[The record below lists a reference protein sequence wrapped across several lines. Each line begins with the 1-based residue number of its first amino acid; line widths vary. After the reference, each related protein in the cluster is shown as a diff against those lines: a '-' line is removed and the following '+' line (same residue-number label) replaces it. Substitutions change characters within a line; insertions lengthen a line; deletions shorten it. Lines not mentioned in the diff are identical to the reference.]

1 MRRWASF
8 YQRVFICGFFSF
20 VLSGCVSA
28 GSSPDP
34 RFYML
39 KHAGGE
45 EAAQKFNI
53 PADTIT
59 LVGPVDIPQYLD
71 RPQIVTQDDKGMVN
85 IAQFDRW
92 GESLDAGIMRL
103 IIEDL
108 HLMLP
113 GATFETFPCNY
124 AIPLNYQIIVEIQ
137 QLRGNLKGDLLLV
150 AQWSIINAN
159 TQKMLFT
166 KRSELSRQVS
176 PNNYSGLADA
186 LSKSVSS
193 LSGEIAQNLS
203 ILANQIKKQAT
214 SQEKK

>member
-1 MRRWASF
+1 MLTF
-8 YQRVFICGFFSF
+8 GLFIFI
-20 VLSGCVSA
+20 LSGCVSA

-39 KHAGGE
+39 KSIGE
-45 EAAQKFNI
+45 EGAVQKLNI
-53 PADTIT
+53 PANTIT
-59 LVGPVDIPQYLD
+59 LIGPVDIPQYLD
-71 RPQIVTQDDKGMVN
+71 RPQIVTQDDRGMIN

-113 GATFETFPCNY
+113 ETTFEAFPCNY
-124 AIPLNYQIIVEIQ
+124 AIPLNYQVIVEIQ
-137 QLRGNLKGDLLLV
+137 QLRSNLKGDLLLV

-166 KRSELSRQVS
+166 KRSDLSQQIN
-176 PNNYSGLADA
+176 PHNYSGLADA
-186 LSKSVSS
+186 LSRAVSS
-193 LSGEIAQNLS
+193 LSGQIARNLS
-203 ILANQIKKQAT
+203 ILANQIKKQPV